1 MQSAQPSGPRKPP
14 ALRPKLPPM
23 RDSNSAAVSR
33 GTAGNPVAQSER
45 VPPKVYAVMALTT
58 TLTFA
63 ALTTGY
69 ELLFTHQLYA

>member
-1 MQSAQPSGPRKPP
+1 
-14 ALRPKLPPM
+14 M
-23 RDSNSAAVSR
+23 RDANSAAAGR
-33 GTAGNPVAQSER
+33 GAGGNPVAQPER